1 MNINLEKILINK
13 KSIFLIIALFL
24 FLDLLSF
31 FSFFNLKVNTL
42 IFFLIIIIAIVLSS
56 YRLKWGIYLLWGEL
70 LINSMGQIFLKFRV
84 FVFQYE
90 LLYGQWYLLF
100 L

>member
-13 KSIFLIIALFL
+13 KSIFLIIVLFL

-70 LINSMGQIFLKFRV
+70 LINSMGQIFFFEISGFRISIRIALWSV
-84 FVFQYE
+84 V
-90 LLYGQWYLLF
+90 
-100 L
+100 